1 MELKRTHL
9 IFLWL
14 VETLSQDQEN
24 VRDCCSWKVNSD
36 LETFSGSFLFQPAP
50 TTRLVSAGREI
61 SSRFRS
67 HPGPSRNWK
76 QPATRHDTDATPAH
90 VLFRPVRAFPDRVR
104 SETENRKRSAL
115 LKACDTI
122 VMFRLMEKDLK
133 VARPKCNMA
142 FYVVMK

>member
-1 MELKRTHL
+1 MFAT
-9 IFLWL
+9 
-14 VETLSQDQEN
+14 V
-24 VRDCCSWKVNSD
+24 
-36 LETFSGSFLFQPAP
+36 A
-50 TTRLVSAGREI
+50 AGR
-61 SSRFRS
+61 STLTWKHFQGLFYFSQHQQPDLYRLAGRFRLGS
-67 HPGPSRNWK
+67 GVTLGPVGIGNSRPRGTTPM
-76 QPATRHDTDATPAH
+76 QPLRAFCFG
-90 VLFRPVRAFPDRVR
+90 LCAFPDRVR